1 MTKQETRTARTDAP
15 GPGGSKRD
23 LYAALGTDTEPG
35 VTLRDH
41 TRLRGRIKRAKPSDL
56 PRLQRDVAAARERYA
71 ERRAA
76 VPAIVYPENLPVSA
90 RREEIAKAIAENQVI
105 ILAGETGSG
114 KTTQLP
120 KICLELGRGVRGMI
134 GHTQPRRLAARSVAE
149 RIAEETGTELGDAI
163 GYAVR
168 FTDRVSPR
176 TSVKLMTDGILLRE
190 LTRDRLLR
198 DYDTIII
205 DEAHERS
212 LNIDFLL
219 GYLRQILPRRPDLKV
234 IVTSATIEP
243 ERFARHFAGPDGA
256 PAPVIEVSGRTYP
269 VEIRYRPLDEMT
281 DAAGEEKEP
290 LDQVTGIVHAVDE
303 LFREAPGDVLVFLS
317 GEREIRDAAE
327 ALQARFGAG
336 GSGTPVE
343 VLPLYARL
351 SSAEQHRV
359 FAPHRGRRIV
369 LATNVAETSLTV
381 PGIKYVVD
389 TGTARISR
397 YSLRTKVQR
406 LPIEPVSQAS
416 AQQRSG
422 RCGRTSDGI
431 AIRLYSE
438 ADFDA
443 RPVYTDPEILRTNLA
458 SVILSMTAL
467 ELGEVSAFPFVDP
480 PDERAVRDG
489 TALLEELGALEV
501 AGSGASG
508 TKGDQQAEAGH
519 KRLTEVGRLLAD
531 LPVDPRMARMLVAAR
546 ELGVLP
552 EVLVIV
558 AGMSIQDVRERP
570 AEHRQAAD
578 AQHARFAD
586 PTSDFLSYL
595 TLWRHLGDRRAEL
608 SSSAFRR
615 ECQREF
621 LHYVRIREWQ
631 DLQGQLRQICRD
643 LGWKVESLGREPAP
657 SADLIHQALL
667 AGLLSHIGLREPDG
681 KEFLGARGAKF
692 LVFPGSALYRK
703 PPRFVMAGELVE
715 TSRLFARTVARIE
728 PEWAEKLAGPLAKH
742 HYSEPHWSTKREA
755 VLAKERVTL
764 FGVPL
769 VADRTV
775 NYGRIDPEA
784 ARELFLRHA
793 LVQGEWRTRHAFFAR
808 NRALLD
814 DAAYLED
821 KARRRDIVVDEDG
834 LFDFYDRRVP
844 EGIVSARHFDAWWKK
859 ASRTDPGLLDFTADD
874 LLVGGAAAEVTAA
887 AYPTSWL
894 QGRIEVPL
902 KYRFSPGEADDGV
915 TARIPVKDLATVRAD
930 GFEWLVPAMRE
941 ELAVALIKS
950 LPKQLRREV
959 VPAPD
964 FAAAAL
970 ARLAPRAEP
979 LTEGLARELTQLSG
993 TVIRA
998 ADFSAAA
1005 IPDHLRVTFTVIGD
1019 DGRELGS
1026 GKDLDA
1032 LKRRLGA
1039 AVQEDLSARAGAYE
1053 RAPAT
1058 QWTAQTLGDVPRTID
1073 TEVRGSRVTGFGTL
1087 YPDGDR
1093 AGVRVVAAEP
1103 EQAALMGAGLDV
1115 LLANALPAAHKSVLQ
1130 SVGPRERL
1138 ALSQS
1143 PYASPMDLVADCRRR
1158 AITDLRSRA
1167 GVAWTPGEFADLTA
1181 TVRAGL
1187 GEAVQRN
1194 FAHVAAAIATAT
1206 EVRGAIASA
1215 PPALRDAADDIAE
1228 QLDGLLFP
1236 GFVAATEDVHL
1247 QHLPRYT
1254 AGAAA
1259 RWAAL
1264 PAAIDRDDR
1273 GMASLDR
1280 VYAALTAKLDALPEH
1295 RRDAALDRVHWLIE
1309 ELRVSLFA
1317 QSLGTAGSVSEKK
1330 VLAAIADQD

>member
-1 MTKQETRTARTDAP
+1 MTKQETRTARDDGDG
-15 GPGGSKRD
+15 GPSKRD
-23 LYAALGTDTEPG
+23 LYAALGTDADPAL
-35 VTLRDH
+35 TLRDEA
-41 TRLRGRIKRAKPSDL
+41 RLRGRLKRAKPSDL
-56 PRLQRDVAAARERYA
+56 PKLTREIETARGRYA
-71 ERRAA
+71 ERKAA

-149 RIAEETGTELGDAI
+149 RIAEETKSELGDAV

-168 FTDRVSPR
+168 FTDRVSPK

-243 ERFARHFAGPDGA
+243 ERFATHFARPDGA

-281 DAAGEEKEP
+281 DDSEP

-303 LFREAPGDVLVFLS
+303 LSREAPGDVLVFLS

-327 ALQARFGAG
+327 ALQAHVRP
-336 GSGTPVE
+336 GTE
-343 VLPLYARL
+343 ILPLYARL

-359 FAPHRGRRIV
+359 FAPHTGRRIV
-369 LATNVAETSLTV
+369 LSTNVAETSLTV

-397 YSLRTKVQR
+397 YSVRTKVQR

-438 ADFDA
+438 EDFDA

-467 ELGEVSAFPFVDP
+467 ELGEVSAFPFVQP

-489 TALLEELGALEV
+489 TALLEELGALED
-501 AGSGASG
+501 AH
-508 TKGDQQAEAGH
+508 EGH
-519 KRLTEVGRLLAD
+519 KRLSAVGRQLAD

-546 ELGVLP
+546 EFGVLP

-558 AGMSIQDVRERP
+558 AGLSIQDVRERP

-595 TLWRHLGDRRAEL
+595 NLWRHLGDRRAEL

-643 LGWKVESLGREPAP
+643 LGWKLDSLGREPAP
-657 SADLIHQALL
+657 PPDLIHQAML
-667 AGLLSHIGLREPDG
+667 AGLLSQIGLREPDG
-681 KEFLGARGAKF
+681 REFLGARNTKF
-692 LVFPGSALYRK
+692 LVFPGSALSKK

-715 TSRLFARTVARIE
+715 TSRLFARTVAKIE

-775 NYGRIDPEA
+775 NFGRIDPVA

-793 LVQGEWRTRHAFFAR
+793 LVQGEWRTRHPFFAR

-814 DAAYLED
+814 DAEYLED

-844 EGIVSARHFDAWWKK
+844 EGIVSARHFDSWWKK
-859 ASRTDPGLLDFTADD
+859 ASRTDPGRLDFTADD
-874 LLVGGAAAEVTAA
+874 LLADGAADVTAE

-902 KYRFSPGEADDGV
+902 KYRFEPGAADDGV

-941 ELAVALIKS
+941 DLAVALIKS

-970 ARLAPRAEP
+970 ARLTPRAEP

-998 ADFSAAA
+998 GDFSAGA

-1019 DGRELGS
+1019 DGRVLGS

-1032 LKRRLGA
+1032 LKRELGA
-1039 AVQEDLSARAGAYE
+1039 AVQQDLSSRAGAYE
-1053 RAPAT
+1053 RAPAK
-1058 QWTAQTLGDVPRTID
+1058 QWTADTLGDVPRTID
-1073 TEVRGSRVTGFGTL
+1073 TEVRGSRVVGFGTL
-1087 YPDGDR
+1087 YPVGDA
-1093 AGVRVVAAEP
+1093 AGVKVVAAEP

-1130 SVGPRERL
+1130 SVGQRDRL

-1158 AITDLRSRA
+1158 AITDLRARA
-1167 GVAWTPGEFADLTA
+1167 GLAWTPDEFAALTA

-1187 GEAVQRN
+1187 GEAVQQN
-1194 FAHVAAAIATAT
+1194 FADVAAAVATAT
-1206 EVRGAIASA
+1206 EVRGAISSA
-1215 PPALRDAADDIAE
+1215 PPALRDAAEDIAE
-1228 QLDGLLFP
+1228 QLDALLFP
-1236 GFVAATEDVHL
+1236 GFVAATPDTHL

-1264 PAAIDRDDR
+1264 PASIDRDDR
-1273 GMASLDR
+1273 GMATLDR
-1280 VYAALTAKLDALPEH
+1280 VYGALTAKLDALPEH
-1295 RRDAALDRVHWLIE
+1295 RRDAALDQVHWLIE

-1330 VLAAIADQD
+1330 VLAAIAALS

>member
-1 MTKQETRTARTDAP
+1 MTKRATGAGTGAP
-15 GPGGSKRD
+15 TKRD
-23 LYAALGTDTEPG
+23 LHAALGTDGEPA
-35 VTLRDH
+35 VTLRDE
-41 TRLRGRIKRAKPSDL
+41 TRLRGKIKRAKPGDL
-56 PRLQRDVAAARERYA
+56 ERLAREVAAARERYA
-71 ERRAA
+71 TRRDA
-76 VPAIVYPENLPVSA
+76 VPTVTYPENLPVSA
-90 RREEIAKAIAENQVI
+90 RRDEIAKAIAENQVV

-149 RIAEETGTELGDAI
+149 RIAEETHTELREAV

-168 FTDRVSPR
+168 FTDRVSPA

-198 DYDTIII
+198 DYDTVII

-212 LNIDFLL
+212 LNIDFIL
-219 GYLRQILPRRPDLKV
+219 GYLKQILPRRPDLKV

-243 ERFARHFAGPDGA
+243 ERFAAHFASPDGA

-269 VEIRYRPLDEMT
+269 VEIRYRPLDELT
-281 DAAGEEKEP
+281 DDGDDPA
-290 LDQVTGIVHAVDE
+290 DQVTGICHAVDE
-303 LFREAPGDVLVFLS
+303 LSREAPGDVLVFLS

-327 ALQARFGAG
+327 ALASRVRP
-336 GSGTPVE
+336 GTE
-343 VLPLYARL
+343 ILPLYARL
-351 SSAEQHRV
+351 SAAEQHRV
-359 FAPHRGRRIV
+359 FAPHAGRRIV
-369 LATNVAETSLTV
+369 LSTNVAETSLTV

-422 RCGRTSDGI
+422 RCGRTSDGV

-438 ADFDA
+438 DDFDA

-458 SVILSMTAL
+458 SVVLSMTAL
-467 ELGEVSAFPFVDP
+467 DLGEVSAFPFVQP

-489 TALLEELGALEV
+489 VALLEELGALEDAHV
-501 AGSGASG
+501 
-508 TKGDQQAEAGH
+508 GH
-519 KRLTEVGRLLAD
+519 KRLTPVGRQLAD
-531 LPVDPRMARMLVAAR
+531 LPVDPRMARMLVAAK
-546 ELGVLP
+546 EFGALP

-570 AEHRQAAD
+570 SEHRQAAD
-578 AQHARFAD
+578 EKHARFAD

-595 TLWRHLGDRRAEL
+595 NLWRHLGDRRAEL

-631 DLQGQLRQICRD
+631 DLHGQLRQICRD
-643 LGWKVESLGREPAP
+643 MGWKLDSLGREPAP
-657 SADLIHQALL
+657 SPDLIHQALL
-667 AGLLSHIGLREPDG
+667 SGLLSQIGLRETDG
-681 KEFLGARGAKF
+681 KEFLGARNAKF
-692 LVFPGSALYRK
+692 LVFPASALYRK

-715 TSRLFARTVARIE
+715 TSRLFARTVAKIE

-742 HYSEPHWSTKREA
+742 QYSEPHWSTKREA

-775 NYGRIDPEA
+775 NYGRIDPVV

-814 DAAYLED
+814 DAEYLED
-821 KARRRDIVVDEDG
+821 KARRRDIVVDEDA
-834 LFDFYDRRVP
+834 LFAFYDRRVP
-844 EGIVSARHFDAWWKK
+844 EGIVSARHFDSWWKK
-859 ASRTDPGLLDFTADD
+859 ESRSDPGLLDLTADD
-874 LLVGGAAAEVTAA
+874 LLVDGAADVTAD

-902 KYRFSPGEADDGV
+902 KYRFEPGAADDGV
-915 TARIPVKDLATVRAD
+915 TARIPVQDLATVRAD

-941 ELAVALIKS
+941 ELATSLIKT

-970 ARLAPRAEP
+970 ARLTARSEP
-979 LTEGLARELTQLSG
+979 LAEGLARELTQLSG

-998 ADFSAAA
+998 HDFSPEAL
-1005 IPDHLRVTFTVIGD
+1005 PDHLRVTFVVIGD
-1019 DGRELGS
+1019 DGRVLGS
-1026 GKDLDA
+1026 GKDLEA

-1039 AVQEDLSARAGAYE
+1039 AVQEDLSNRAGVYE
-1053 RAPAT
+1053 RTPARE
-1058 QWTAQTLGDVPRTID
+1058 WTAETLGDVPRKVD
-1073 TEVRGSRVTGFGTL
+1073 TEAHGSRVTGFGTL
-1087 YPDGDR
+1087 YPFPEGAPDR
-1093 AGVRVVAAEP
+1093 AGVRVVAGEA
-1103 EQAALMGAGLDV
+1103 EQARLMGAGLDV
-1115 LLANALPAAHKSVLQ
+1115 LLANALPAAHKSALQ
-1130 SVGPRERL
+1130 SLSQKQRL

-1143 PYASPMDLVADCRRR
+1143 PYETPMALLEDCRRR
-1158 AITDLRSRA
+1158 AITDLRARA
-1167 GVAWTPGEFADLTA
+1167 GTAWTPAEFAALTG

-1187 GEAVQRN
+1187 GETQQQYLAWVAEAV
-1194 FAHVAAAIATAT
+1194 ATAT
-1206 EVRGAIASA
+1206 DVRGAIAN
-1215 PPALRDAADDIAE
+1215 PPGALRDAADDIAE
-1228 QLDGLLFP
+1228 QLDSLLFP
-1236 GFVAATEDVHL
+1236 GFIAATPGEHL
-1247 QHLPRYT
+1247 RHLPRYV

-1259 RWAAL
+1259 RWNAL
-1264 PAAIDRDDR
+1264 PAAVDRDAR
-1273 GMASLDR
+1273 GLTVLDR
-1280 VYAALTAKLDALPEH
+1280 VYGALTARLDALPEH
-1295 RRDAALDRVHWLIE
+1295 RRDAALDSVHWQIE

-1330 VLAAIADQD
+1330 VLAAITALA

>member
-1 MTKQETRTARTDAP
+1 MTEHETRTAPRGADEAQLRPST
-15 GPGGSKRD
+15 KRD
-23 LYAALGTDTEPG
+23 LYAALGTDAAPT
-35 VTLRDH
+35 VSLRDE
-41 TRLRGRIKRAKPSDL
+41 TRLRGKLKRAKDSDL
-56 PRLQRDVAAARERYA
+56 ARLTRDVAAAQDRFA
-71 ERRAA
+71 ERKAA

-90 RREEIAKAIAENQVI
+90 RRDEIAKAISENQVI

-149 RIAEETGTELGDAI
+149 RIAEETGTELGDAV

-168 FTDRVSPR
+168 FTDKVSPK

-243 ERFARHFAGPDGA
+243 DRFAAHFARPDGT

-281 DAAGEEKEP
+281 DDTEP

-303 LFREAPGDVLVFLS
+303 LSREAPGDVLVFLS

-327 ALQARFGAG
+327 ALTAHVKP
-336 GSGTPVE
+336 GTE
-343 VLPLYARL
+343 ILPLYARL

-359 FAPHRGRRIV
+359 FAPHTGRRIV
-369 LATNVAETSLTV
+369 LSTNVAETSLTV

-438 ADFDA
+438 DDFDA

-467 ELGEVSAFPFVDP
+467 ELGEVSAFPFVQP

-489 TALLEELGALEV
+489 TALLEELGALED
-501 AGSGASG
+501 A
-508 TKGDQQAEAGH
+508 KEGH
-519 KRLTEVGRLLAD
+519 KRLTAVGRQLAD

-546 ELGVLP
+546 EFGVLP

-558 AGMSIQDVRERP
+558 AGLSIQDVRERP

-578 AQHARFAD
+578 EKHARFAD

-595 TLWRHLGDRRAEL
+595 NLWRHLGDRRAEL

-657 SADLIHQALL
+657 SPDLIHQAMLS
-667 AGLLSHIGLREPDG
+667 GLLSQIGLRETDG
-681 KEFLGARGAKF
+681 REFLGARGAKF
-692 LVFPGSALYRK
+692 MVFPGSALSKK

-715 TSRLFARTVARIE
+715 TSRLFARTVAKIE

-775 NYGRIDPEA
+775 NFGRIDPQA
-784 ARELFLRHA
+784 AREIFLRHA
-793 LVQGEWRTRHAFFAR
+793 LVQGEWRTRHGFFAR

-814 DAAYLED
+814 DAEYLED
-821 KARRRDIVVDEDG
+821 KARRRDLVVDEDG

-844 EGIVSARHFDAWWKK
+844 EGIVSARHFDSWWKK
-859 ASRTDPGLLDFTADD
+859 ASRTEPDLLDFTADD
-874 LLVGGAAAEVTAA
+874 LLSDGAADVTAD

-902 KYRFSPGEADDGV
+902 KYRFEPGAADDGV

-941 ELAVALIKS
+941 ELAIALIKS
-950 LPKQLRREV
+950 LPKHLRREV

-970 ARLAPRAEP
+970 ARLTPRAEP
-979 LTEGLARELTQLSG
+979 LAEGLARELTQLSG

-998 ADFSAAA
+998 GDFSPAA

-1019 DGRELGS
+1019 DGRVLGS

-1032 LKRRLGA
+1032 LKRTLGA
-1039 AVQEDLSARAGAYE
+1039 AVQKDLSHRAGAYE
-1053 RAPAT
+1053 RAPAQ
-1058 QWTAQTLGDVPRTID
+1058 QWTAQTLGDVPRTVD
-1073 TEVRGSRVTGFGTL
+1073 TEIRGSRVTGFGTL

-1093 AGVRVVAAEP
+1093 AGVKIVAAEP
-1103 EQAALMGAGLDV
+1103 EQRALMGAGLDV
-1115 LLANALPAAHKSVLQ
+1115 LLENVLPGAHKSVLQ
-1130 SVGPRERL
+1130 SVGQRERL

-1143 PYASPMDLVADCRRR
+1143 PYATPMDLVADCRRR
-1158 AITDLRSRA
+1158 AITDLRA
-1167 GVAWTPGEFADLTA
+1167 AAAFAWTPEEFTRLTA

-1187 GEAVQRN
+1187 GEAVQQN
-1194 FAHVAAAIATAT
+1194 FANVATAVATAT

-1228 QLDGLLFP
+1228 QLDALLFP
-1236 GFVAATEDVHL
+1236 GFVAATPGVHL
-1247 QHLPRYT
+1247 QHLPRYA

-1264 PAAIDRDDR
+1264 PASLDRDDR
-1273 GMASLDR
+1273 GMAVLDR
-1280 VYAALTAKLDALPEH
+1280 VYGALTAKLETLPEH
-1295 RRDAALDRVHWLIE
+1295 RRDAGLEQVHWLIE

-1317 QSLGTAGSVSEKK
+1317 QSLGTVGSVSEKK
-1330 VLAAIADQD
+1330 VLAAIAALT

>member
-1 MTKQETRTARTDAP
+1 MTKQETRTARDDGDG
-15 GPGGSKRD
+15 GPSKRD
-23 LYAALGTDTEPG
+23 LYAALGTDADPAL
-35 VTLRDH
+35 TLRDEA
-41 TRLRGRIKRAKPSDL
+41 RLRGRLKRAKPSDL
-56 PRLQRDVAAARERYA
+56 PKLAREIETARGRYA
-71 ERRAA
+71 ERKAA

-149 RIAEETGTELGDAI
+149 RIAEETKSELGDAV

-168 FTDRVSPR
+168 FTDRVSPK

-243 ERFARHFAGPDGA
+243 ERFATHFARPDGA

-281 DAAGEEKEP
+281 DDSEP

-303 LFREAPGDVLVFLS
+303 LSREAPGDVLVFLS

-327 ALQARFGAG
+327 ALQAHVRP
-336 GSGTPVE
+336 GTE
-343 VLPLYARL
+343 ILPLYARL

-359 FAPHRGRRIV
+359 FAPHTGRRIV
-369 LATNVAETSLTV
+369 LSTNVAETSLTV

-397 YSLRTKVQR
+397 YSVRTKVQR

-438 ADFDA
+438 EDFDA

-467 ELGEVSAFPFVDP
+467 ELGEVSAFPFVQP

-489 TALLEELGALEV
+489 TALLEELGALED
-501 AGSGASG
+501 AH
-508 TKGDQQAEAGH
+508 EGH
-519 KRLTEVGRLLAD
+519 KRLSAVGRQLAD

-546 ELGVLP
+546 EFGVLP

-558 AGMSIQDVRERP
+558 AGLSIQDVRERP

-595 TLWRHLGDRRAEL
+595 NLWRHLGDRRAEL

-643 LGWKVESLGREPAP
+643 LGWKLDSLGREPAP
-657 SADLIHQALL
+657 SPDLIHQAML
-667 AGLLSHIGLREPDG
+667 AGLLSQIGLREPDG
-681 KEFLGARGAKF
+681 REFLGARNTKF
-692 LVFPGSALYRK
+692 LVFPGSALSKK

-715 TSRLFARTVARIE
+715 TSRLFARTVAKIE

-775 NYGRIDPEA
+775 NFGRIDPVA

-793 LVQGEWRTRHAFFAR
+793 LVQGEWRTRHPFFAR

-814 DAAYLED
+814 DAEYLED

-844 EGIVSARHFDAWWKK
+844 EGIVSARHFDSWWKK
-859 ASRTDPGLLDFTADD
+859 ASRTDPGRLDFTADD
-874 LLVGGAAAEVTAA
+874 LLADGAADVTAE

-902 KYRFSPGEADDGV
+902 KYRFEPGAADDGV

-941 ELAVALIKS
+941 DLAVALIKS

-970 ARLAPRAEP
+970 ARLTPRAEP

-998 ADFSAAA
+998 GDFSAGA

-1019 DGRELGS
+1019 DGRVLGS

-1032 LKRRLGA
+1032 LKRELGA
-1039 AVQEDLSARAGAYE
+1039 AVQQDLSSRAGAYE
-1053 RAPAT
+1053 RAPAK
-1058 QWTAQTLGDVPRTID
+1058 QWTADTLGDVPRTID
-1073 TEVRGSRVTGFGTL
+1073 TEVRGSRVVGFGTL
-1087 YPDGDR
+1087 YPVGDA
-1093 AGVRVVAAEP
+1093 AGVKVVAAEP

-1130 SVGPRERL
+1130 SVGQRERL

-1143 PYASPMDLVADCRRR
+1143 PYATPMDLVADCRRR
-1158 AITDLRSRA
+1158 AITDLRDRA
-1167 GVAWTPGEFADLTA
+1167 GLAWTPDEFAALTA

-1187 GEAVQRN
+1187 GEAVQQN
-1194 FAHVAAAIATAT
+1194 FADVAAAVATAT

-1215 PPALRDAADDIAE
+1215 PPALRDAAEDIAE
-1228 QLDGLLFP
+1228 QLDALLFP
-1236 GFVAATEDVHL
+1236 GFVAATPDTHL

-1254 AGAAA
+1254 TGAAA

-1264 PAAIDRDDR
+1264 PASIDRDDR
-1273 GMASLDR
+1273 GMATLDR
-1280 VYAALTAKLDALPEH
+1280 VYGALTAKLDALPEH
-1295 RRDAALDRVHWLIE
+1295 RRDAALDQVHWLIE

-1330 VLAAIADQD
+1330 VLAAIAALS

>member
-1 MTKQETRTARTDAP
+1 MTKQDTRTARDSGDG
-15 GPGGSKRD
+15 GPSKRD
-23 LYAALGTDTEPG
+23 LYAALGTDAAPA
-35 VTLRDH
+35 VTLRDE
-41 TRLRGRIKRAKPSDL
+41 TRLRGKLKRAKVSDL
-56 PRLQRDVAAARERYA
+56 PRLARDVTAARERYA
-71 ERRAA
+71 ERAAA

-90 RREEIAKAIAENQVI
+90 RRDEIAKAIAENQVI

-134 GHTQPRRLAARSVAE
+134 GHTQPRRLAARSVAD
-149 RIAEETGTELGDAI
+149 RIAEETRTELGDAV

-168 FTDRVSPR
+168 FTDKISPR

-243 ERFARHFAGPDGA
+243 ERFAAHFAKPDGT

-269 VEIRYRPLDEMT
+269 VEVRYRPLDE
-281 DAAGEEKEP
+281 DDEP
-290 LDQVTGIVHAVDE
+290 IDQVEGICRAVDE
-303 LFREAPGDVLVFLS
+303 LAREAPGDVLVFLS

-327 ALQARFGAG
+327 ALAARVKP
-336 GSGTPVE
+336 GTE
-343 VLPLYARL
+343 ILPLYARL
-351 SSAEQHRV
+351 SAAEQHRV
-359 FAPHRGRRIV
+359 FAPHAGRRIV
-369 LATNVAETSLTV
+369 LSTNVAETSLTV

-438 ADFDA
+438 EDFDA

-458 SVILSMTAL
+458 SVVLSMTAL
-467 ELGEVSAFPFVDP
+467 ELGDVAAFPFVQP

-489 TALLEELGALEV
+489 VALLEELGALEPD
-501 AGSGASG
+501 S
-508 TKGDQQAEAGH
+508 QPGH
-519 KRLTEVGRLLAD
+519 RRLTPVGRQLAD

-546 ELGVLP
+546 EHGVLP

-558 AGMSIQDVRERP
+558 AGLSIQDVRERP

-578 AQHARFAD
+578 AQHARFTD

-595 TLWRHLGDRRAEL
+595 NLWRHLGERREEL

-643 LGWKVESLGREPAP
+643 LGWKLDSLGREPAL
-657 SADLIHQALL
+657 ADLIHRAML
-667 AGLLSHIGLREPDG
+667 AGLLSQIGLREPDG
-681 KEFLGARGAKF
+681 REFLGARGARF
-692 LVFPGSALYRK
+692 LVFPGSSLAKK

-728 PEWAEKLAGPLAKH
+728 PEWAEELAGPLAKR

-775 NYGRIDPEA
+775 NYGRIDPDVS
-784 ARELFLRHA
+784 REIFLRHA
-793 LVQGEWRTRHAFFAR
+793 LVQGEWRTRHGFFAR

-814 DAAYLED
+814 DVEYLED
-821 KARRRDIVVDEDG
+821 KARRRDIVVDEDT

-844 EGIVSARHFDAWWKK
+844 EGIVSSRHFDSWWKK
-859 ASRTDPGLLDFTADD
+859 TSRTQPELLDFTTEDVLAD
-874 LLVGGAAAEVTAA
+874 GAADVTAD

-902 KYRFSPGEADDGV
+902 KYRFEPGAADDGV

-930 GFEWLVPAMRE
+930 GFEWLVPAMRD
-941 ELAVALIKS
+941 ELAAGLIKS

-970 ARLAPRAEP
+970 ARLTPRSEP

-993 TVIRA
+993 TVIRPG
-998 ADFSAAA
+998 DFSPASL
-1005 IPDHLRVTFTVIGD
+1005 PDHLRVTFVVIGD
-1019 DGRELGS
+1019 DGRELAS

-1039 AVQEDLSARAGAYE
+1039 AVQADLSNRAGAYE
-1053 RAPAT
+1053 RAPAAE
-1058 QWTAQTLGDVPRTID
+1058 WTAQTLGDVPRRVD

-1087 YPDGDR
+1087 HPDPDGVR
-1093 AGVRVVAAEP
+1093 AGVRVVADEA
-1103 EQAALMGAGLDV
+1103 EQARLMAAGLDV
-1115 LLANALPAAHKSVLQ
+1115 LLSNALPAVHKSLLQ
-1130 SVGPRERL
+1130 SLGQRERL

-1143 PYASPMDLVADCRRR
+1143 PYPTPMDLLADCRRR
-1158 AITDLRSRA
+1158 AIADQRA
-1167 GVAWTPGEFADLTA
+1167 RAALAWTPDEFAALTA
-1181 TVRAGL
+1181 TVRTEL
-1187 GEAVQRN
+1187 GETQQQYLAW
-1194 FAHVAAAIATAT
+1194 AASAIATAT
-1206 EVRGAIASA
+1206 DLRGALVSA
-1215 PPALRDAADDIAE
+1215 PPALRDAAEDIAE
-1228 QLDGLLFP
+1228 QLDALLLP
-1236 GFVAATEDVHL
+1236 GFVGATPGTHL
-1247 QHLPRYT
+1247 QHLPRYV
-1254 AGAAA
+1254 AAAAA

-1264 PAAIDRDDR
+1264 PAATDRDDR
-1273 GMASLDR
+1273 GMAVLDR
-1280 VYAALTAKLDALPEH
+1280 VYAALTARLDALPEH
-1295 RRDAALDRVHWLIE
+1295 RRDAALERINWQIE

-1317 QSLGTAGSVSEKK
+1317 QSLGTAGSISEKK
-1330 VLAAIADQD
+1330 VLAAIAALS

>member
-1 MTKQETRTARTDAP
+1 MTKQETAAVRVEADGAATAP
-15 GPGGSKRD
+15 SKRD
-23 LYAALGTDTEPG
+23 LYAALGTESEPT
-35 VTLRDH
+35 VSLRDE
-41 TRLRGRIKRAKPSDL
+41 TRLRGRLKRAKAADL
-56 PRLQRDVAAARERYA
+56 PRLAREVDKARERFS
-71 ERRAA
+71 ERRDA
-76 VPAIVYPENLPVSA
+76 VPAIVYPQELPVSA
-90 RREEIAKAIAENQVI
+90 RREEIAAAISENQVI

-149 RIAEETGTELGDAI
+149 RIAEETGTELGETV

-168 FTDRVSPR
+168 FTDKVSAK

-234 IVTSATIEP
+234 IITSATIEP
-243 ERFARHFAGPDGA
+243 ERFAAHFADPSGR
-256 PAPVIEVSGRTYP
+256 PAPVFEVSGRTYP

-281 DAAGEEKEP
+281 DDAEP

-303 LFREAPGDVLVFLS
+303 LSREAPGDVLVFLS

-327 ALQARFGAG
+327 ALAG
-336 GSGTPVE
+336 RVRPGVE
-343 VLPLYARL
+343 ILPLYARL
-351 SSAEQHRV
+351 SAAEQHRV
-359 FAPHRGRRIV
+359 FAPHSGRRIV

-381 PGIKYVVD
+381 PGIKYVID

-397 YSLRTKVQR
+397 YSARTKVQR

-431 AIRLYSE
+431 AIRLYSQE
-438 ADFDA
+438 DFDA

-467 ELGEVSAFPFVDP
+467 ELGEVSAFPFVQP

-489 TALLEELGALEV
+489 VALLEELGALEPARS
-501 AGSGASG
+501 AGERDGAG
-508 TKGDQQAEAGH
+508 PH
-519 KRLTEVGRLLAD
+519 RRLSAIGRQLAD

-546 ELGVLP
+546 EFGVLP

-570 AEHRQAAD
+570 AEHRAAAD
-578 AQHARFAD
+578 AQHARFSD

-595 TLWRHLGDRRAEL
+595 TLWRHLGERRADL
-608 SSSAFRR
+608 GSSAFRR
-615 ECQREF
+615 ECQRQF

-631 DLQGQLRQICRD
+631 DLHGQLRQICRE
-643 LGWKVESLGREPAP
+643 LGWTLESPDREPAASP
-657 SADLIHQALL
+657 DLIHQALL
-667 AGLLSHIGLREPDG
+667 AGLLSQIGLREPDG
-681 KEFLGARGAKF
+681 REFLGARHAKF
-692 LVFPGSALYRK
+692 LIFPGSALSKK
-703 PPRFVMAGELVE
+703 PPRLVMAGELVE
-715 TSRLFARTVARIE
+715 TSRLFARTAARIE
-728 PEWAEKLAGPLAKH
+728 PEWAEKAAGPLAKH

-755 VLAKERVTL
+755 VQAKERVTL

-769 VADRTV
+769 VSDRTV
-775 NYGRIDPEA
+775 NYGRIDPVVS
-784 ARELFLRHA
+784 RELFIRHA
-793 LVQGEWRTRHAFFAR
+793 LVQGEWRTRHRFFAR
-808 NRALLD
+808 NRALLSD
-814 DAAYLED
+814 LEYLED
-821 KARRRDIVVDEDG
+821 KARRRDLVVDEDA

-859 ASRTDPGLLDFTADD
+859 TSPDRPDLLDFTETD
-874 LLVGGAAAEVTAA
+874 LLADSAAEVTGD
-887 AYPTSWL
+887 AYPTTWL

-902 KYRFSPGEADDGV
+902 KYRFEPGAADDGV
-915 TARIPVKDLATVRAD
+915 TARIPVQDLATVRAD
-930 GFEWLVPAMRE
+930 GFEWLVPAMRQ
-941 ELAVALIKS
+941 ELATALIKS
-950 LPKQLRREV
+950 LPKHLRREV

-964 FAAAAL
+964 YAAAAL
-970 ARLAPRAEP
+970 ARLTPRAEP
-979 LTEGLARELTQLSG
+979 LTAGLARELTQLSG
-993 TVIRA
+993 TVIGPT
-998 ADFSAAA
+998 DFTRESL
-1005 IPDHLRVTFTVIGD
+1005 PDHLRVTFVVVGD

-1026 GKDLDA
+1026 GKDLEA
-1032 LKRRLGA
+1032 LKRRLGS
-1039 AVQEDLSARAGAYE
+1039 AVQEDLSSRADAYE
-1053 RAPAT
+1053 RAPSAT
-1058 QWTAQTLGDVPRTID
+1058 WTADTLGDVPRSID
-1073 TEVRGSRVTGFGTL
+1073 TQVRGSRVTGYGTL

-1093 AGVRVVAAEP
+1093 AGVRVVAS
-1103 EQAALMGAGLDV
+1103 QADQSALMGPGLDV
-1115 LLANALPAAHKSVLQ
+1115 LLANALPAAHKSMLQ
-1130 SVGPRERL
+1130 SVGQRERL

-1143 PYASPMDLVADCRRR
+1143 PYASPMDLLTDCRRR
-1158 AITDLRSRA
+1158 AITDLRA
-1167 GVAWTPGEFADLTA
+1167 AAAPAWTPEEFTALTA

-1187 GEAVQRN
+1187 GERTQRY
-1194 FAHVAAAIATAT
+1194 FADVAAAVATAT
-1206 EVRGAIASA
+1206 ELRGAIGSA

-1228 QLDGLLFP
+1228 QVDSLLFP
-1236 GFVAATEDVHL
+1236 GFIAVTSGDHI
-1247 QHLPRYT
+1247 QHLPRYL

-1259 RWAAL
+1259 RWAGL
-1264 PAAIDRDDR
+1264 PASADRDDR
-1273 GMASLDR
+1273 GMAALDR

-1295 RRDAALDRVHWLIE
+1295 RRDAALDHVHWSIE

-1317 QSLGTAGSVSEKK
+1317 QSLGTVGSVSEKK
-1330 VLAAIADQD
+1330 VLAAIAALN

>member
-1 MTKQETRTARTDAP
+1 MTKQETRTARDDGDG
-15 GPGGSKRD
+15 GPSKRD
-23 LYAALGTDTEPG
+23 LYAALGTDADPAL
-35 VTLRDH
+35 TLRDEA
-41 TRLRGRIKRAKPSDL
+41 RLRGRLKRAKPSDL
-56 PRLQRDVAAARERYA
+56 PKLAREIETARGRYA
-71 ERRAA
+71 ERKAA

-149 RIAEETGTELGDAI
+149 RIAEETKSELGDAV

-168 FTDRVSPR
+168 FTDRVSPK

-243 ERFARHFAGPDGA
+243 ERFATHFARPDGA

-281 DAAGEEKEP
+281 DDSEP

-303 LFREAPGDVLVFLS
+303 LSREAPGDVLVFLS

-327 ALQARFGAG
+327 ALQAHVRP
-336 GSGTPVE
+336 GTE
-343 VLPLYARL
+343 ILPLYARL

-359 FAPHRGRRIV
+359 FAPHTGRRIV
-369 LATNVAETSLTV
+369 LSTNVAETSLTV

-397 YSLRTKVQR
+397 YSVRTKVQR

-438 ADFDA
+438 EDFDA

-467 ELGEVSAFPFVDP
+467 ELGEVSAFPFVQP

-489 TALLEELGALEV
+489 TALLEELGALED
-501 AGSGASG
+501 AHEGR
-508 TKGDQQAEAGH
+508 
-519 KRLTEVGRLLAD
+519 KRLSAVGRQLAD

-546 ELGVLP
+546 EFGVLP

-558 AGMSIQDVRERP
+558 AGLSIQDVRERP

-595 TLWRHLGDRRAEL
+595 NLWRHLGDRRAEL

-643 LGWKVESLGREPAP
+643 LGWKLDSLGREPAP
-657 SADLIHQALL
+657 SPDLIHQAML
-667 AGLLSHIGLREPDG
+667 AGLLSQIGLREPDG
-681 KEFLGARGAKF
+681 REFLGARNTKF
-692 LVFPGSALYRK
+692 LVFPGSALSKK

-715 TSRLFARTVARIE
+715 TSRLFARTVAKIE

-775 NYGRIDPEA
+775 NFGRIDPVA

-793 LVQGEWRTRHAFFAR
+793 LVQGEWRTRHPFFAR

-814 DAAYLED
+814 DAEYLED

-844 EGIVSARHFDAWWKK
+844 EGIVSARHFDSWWKK
-859 ASRTDPGLLDFTADD
+859 ASRTDPGRLDFTADD
-874 LLVGGAAAEVTAA
+874 LLADGAADVTAE

-902 KYRFSPGEADDGV
+902 KYRFEPGAADDGV

-941 ELAVALIKS
+941 DLAVALIKS

-970 ARLAPRAEP
+970 ARLTPRAEP

-998 ADFSAAA
+998 GDFSAGA

-1019 DGRELGS
+1019 DGRVLGS

-1032 LKRRLGA
+1032 LKRELGA
-1039 AVQEDLSARAGAYE
+1039 AVQQDLSSRAGAYE
-1053 RAPAT
+1053 RAPAK
-1058 QWTAQTLGDVPRTID
+1058 QWTADTLGDVPRTID
-1073 TEVRGSRVTGFGTL
+1073 TEVRGSRVVGFGTL
-1087 YPDGDR
+1087 YPVGDA
-1093 AGVRVVAAEP
+1093 AGVKVVAAEP

-1130 SVGPRERL
+1130 SVGQRERL

-1143 PYASPMDLVADCRRR
+1143 PYATPMDLVADCRRR
-1158 AITDLRSRA
+1158 AITDLRARA
-1167 GVAWTPGEFADLTA
+1167 GLAWTPDEFAALTA

-1187 GEAVQRN
+1187 GEAVQQN
-1194 FAHVAAAIATAT
+1194 FADVAAAVATAT

-1215 PPALRDAADDIAE
+1215 PPALRDAAEDIAE
-1228 QLDGLLFP
+1228 QLDALLFP
-1236 GFVAATEDVHL
+1236 GFVAATPDTHL

-1264 PAAIDRDDR
+1264 PASIDRDDR
-1273 GMASLDR
+1273 GMATLDR
-1280 VYAALTAKLDALPEH
+1280 VYGALTAKLDALPEH
-1295 RRDAALDRVHWLIE
+1295 RRDAALDQVHWLIE

-1330 VLAAIADQD
+1330 VLAAIAALS

>member
-1 MTKQETRTARTDAP
+1 MTKQETRTARDDGDG
-15 GPGGSKRD
+15 GPSKRD
-23 LYAALGTDTEPG
+23 LYAALGTDADPAL
-35 VTLRDH
+35 TLRDEA
-41 TRLRGRIKRAKPSDL
+41 RLRGRLKCAKPSDL
-56 PRLQRDVAAARERYA
+56 PKLAREIETARGRYA
-71 ERRAA
+71 ERKAA

-149 RIAEETGTELGDAI
+149 RIAEETKSELGDAV

-168 FTDRVSPR
+168 FTDRVSPK

-243 ERFARHFAGPDGA
+243 ERFATHFARPDGA

-281 DAAGEEKEP
+281 DDSEP

-303 LFREAPGDVLVFLS
+303 LSREAPGDVLVFLS

-327 ALQARFGAG
+327 ALQAHVRP
-336 GSGTPVE
+336 GTE
-343 VLPLYARL
+343 ILPLYARL

-359 FAPHRGRRIV
+359 FAPHTGRRIV
-369 LATNVAETSLTV
+369 LSTNVAETSLTV

-397 YSLRTKVQR
+397 YSVRTKVQR

-438 ADFDA
+438 EDFDA

-467 ELGEVSAFPFVDP
+467 ELGEVSAFPFVQP

-489 TALLEELGALEV
+489 TALLEELGALED
-501 AGSGASG
+501 AH
-508 TKGDQQAEAGH
+508 EGH
-519 KRLTEVGRLLAD
+519 KRLSAVGRQLAD

-546 ELGVLP
+546 EFGVLP

-558 AGMSIQDVRERP
+558 AGLSIQDVRERP

-595 TLWRHLGDRRAEL
+595 NLWRHLGDRRAEL

-643 LGWKVESLGREPAP
+643 LGWKLDSLGREPAP
-657 SADLIHQALL
+657 SPDLIHQAML
-667 AGLLSHIGLREPDG
+667 AGLLSQIGLREPDG
-681 KEFLGARGAKF
+681 REFLGARNTKF
-692 LVFPGSALYRK
+692 LVFPGSALSKK

-715 TSRLFARTVARIE
+715 TSRLFARTVAKIE

-775 NYGRIDPEA
+775 NFGRIDPVA

-793 LVQGEWRTRHAFFAR
+793 LVQGEWRTRHPFFAR

-814 DAAYLED
+814 DAEYLED

-844 EGIVSARHFDAWWKK
+844 EGIVSARHFDSWWKK
-859 ASRTDPGLLDFTADD
+859 ASRTDPGRLDFTADD
-874 LLVGGAAAEVTAA
+874 LLADGAADVTAE

-902 KYRFSPGEADDGV
+902 KYRFEPGAADDGV

-941 ELAVALIKS
+941 DLAVALIKS

-970 ARLAPRAEP
+970 ARLTPRAEP

-998 ADFSAAA
+998 GDFSAGA

-1019 DGRELGS
+1019 DGRVLGS

-1032 LKRRLGA
+1032 LKRELGA
-1039 AVQEDLSARAGAYE
+1039 AVQQDLSSRAGAYE
-1053 RAPAT
+1053 RAPAK
-1058 QWTAQTLGDVPRTID
+1058 QWTADTLGDVPRTID
-1073 TEVRGSRVTGFGTL
+1073 TEVRGSRVVGFGTL
-1087 YPDGDR
+1087 YPVGDA
-1093 AGVRVVAAEP
+1093 AGVKVVAAEP

-1130 SVGPRERL
+1130 SVGQRDRL

-1143 PYASPMDLVADCRRR
+1143 PYATPMDLVADCRRR
-1158 AITDLRSRA
+1158 AITDLRARA
-1167 GVAWTPGEFADLTA
+1167 GLAWTPDEFAALTA

-1187 GEAVQRN
+1187 GEAVQQN
-1194 FAHVAAAIATAT
+1194 FADVAAAVATAT

-1215 PPALRDAADDIAE
+1215 PPALRDAAEDIAE
-1228 QLDGLLFP
+1228 QLDALLFP
-1236 GFVAATEDVHL
+1236 GFVAATPDTHL

-1264 PAAIDRDDR
+1264 PASIDRDDR
-1273 GMASLDR
+1273 GMATLDR
-1280 VYAALTAKLDALPEH
+1280 VYGALTAKLDALPEH
-1295 RRDAALDRVHWLIE
+1295 RRDAALDQVHWLIE

-1330 VLAAIADQD
+1330 VLAAIAALS

>member
-1 MTKQETRTARTDAP
+1 MTEHETRTVRRGADEAQPRPSA
-15 GPGGSKRD
+15 KRD
-23 LYAALGTDTEPG
+23 LYAALGTDSAPA
-35 VTLRDH
+35 VTLRDEA
-41 TRLRGRIKRAKPSDL
+41 RLRAKLKRAKDADL
-56 PRLQRDVAAARERYA
+56 PRVARDIAAARERFA
-71 ERRAA
+71 VRKAA

-90 RREEIAKAIAENQVI
+90 RRDEIAKAIAENQVI

-149 RIAEETGTELGDAI
+149 RIAEETKTELGEAV

-168 FTDRVSPR
+168 FTDKVSPK

-243 ERFARHFAGPDGA
+243 DRFAAHFARPDGT

-269 VEIRYRPLDEMT
+269 VEIRYRPLGDLTDDGDEP
-281 DAAGEEKEP
+281 A
-290 LDQVTGIVHAVDE
+290 DQVTGIVHAVDE
-303 LFREAPGDVLVFLS
+303 LSREAPGDVLVFLS

-327 ALQARFGAG
+327 ALQARVRP
-336 GSGTPVE
+336 GTE
-343 VLPLYARL
+343 ILPLYARL

-359 FAPHRGRRIV
+359 FAPHTGRRIV
-369 LATNVAETSLTV
+369 LSTNVAETSLTV

-438 ADFDA
+438 DDFDA
-443 RPVYTDPEILRTNLA
+443 RPLYTDPEILRTNLA

-467 ELGEVSAFPFVDP
+467 ELGEVSAFPFVQP

-501 AGSGASG
+501 A
-508 TKGDQQAEAGH
+508 KEGH
-519 KRLTEVGRLLAD
+519 KRLTAVGRQLAD

-546 ELGVLP
+546 EFGVLP

-558 AGMSIQDVRERP
+558 AGLSIQDVRERP

-578 AQHARFAD
+578 AQHARFAA

-595 TLWRHLGDRRAEL
+595 NLWRHLGDRRAEL

-643 LGWKVESLGREPAP
+643 LGWKVDSLGREPAP
-657 SADLIHQALL
+657 SPDLIHQAMLS
-667 AGLLSHIGLREPDG
+667 GLLSQIGLREPDG
-681 KEFLGARGAKF
+681 REFLGARGAKF
-692 LVFPGSALYRK
+692 LVFPGSALSKK

-715 TSRLFARTVARIE
+715 TSRLFARTVAKIE
-728 PEWAEKLAGPLAKH
+728 PEWAEKLAGPLAKR

-775 NYGRIDPEA
+775 NFGRIDPVA
-784 ARELFLRHA
+784 AREIFLRHA

-814 DAAYLED
+814 DAEYLED

-844 EGIVSARHFDAWWKK
+844 EGIVSARHFDSWWKK
-859 ASRTDPGLLDFTADD
+859 ASRTEPALLDFTEDD
-874 LLVGGAAAEVTAA
+874 LLSDGAAEITAD

-902 KYRFSPGEADDGV
+902 KYRFEPGATDDGV
-915 TARIPVKDLATVRAD
+915 TARIPVRDLATVRAD

-941 ELAVALIKS
+941 ELAIALIKS

-970 ARLAPRAEP
+970 ARLTPRAEP
-979 LTEGLARELTQLSG
+979 LVEGLARELTQLSG
-993 TVIRA
+993 AVIRA
-998 ADFSAAA
+998 ADFSPGSV
-1005 IPDHLRVTFTVIGD
+1005 PDHLRVTFTVVGD

-1032 LKRRLGA
+1032 LKRALGA
-1039 AVQEDLSARAGAYE
+1039 AVQEDLSNRAGDYE
-1053 RAPAT
+1053 RAPAK
-1058 QWTAQTLGDVPRTID
+1058 QWTAETLGDVPRTVD
-1073 TEVRGSRVTGFGTL
+1073 TEIRGSRVTGFGTL

-1093 AGVRVVAAEP
+1093 AGVKVVAT
-1103 EQAALMGAGLDV
+1103 QAQQRALMGAGLDV
-1115 LLANALPAAHKSVLQ
+1115 LLANVLPAAHKSVLQ
-1130 SVGPRERL
+1130 SVGQRERL

-1143 PYASPMDLVADCRRR
+1143 PYATPMDLVADCRRR
-1158 AITDLRSRA
+1158 AITDLRTRA
-1167 GVAWTPGEFADLTA
+1167 GLAWTPDDFAVLAA
-1181 TVRAGL
+1181 TVRTGL
-1187 GEAVQRN
+1187 GSEVQQD
-1194 FAHVAAAIATAT
+1194 FANAAAAVATAT
-1206 EVRGAIASA
+1206 EVRGAIAAA
-1215 PPALRDAADDIAE
+1215 PSALRDAADDIAE
-1228 QLDGLLFP
+1228 QLDALLFP
-1236 GFVAATEDVHL
+1236 GFVAATPGVHL
-1247 QHLPRYT
+1247 QHLPRYV

-1264 PAAIDRDDR
+1264 PGAIDRDDR
-1273 GMASLDR
+1273 GMATLDR
-1280 VYAALTAKLDALPEH
+1280 VYGALTAKLDTLPEH
-1295 RRDAALDRVHWLIE
+1295 RRDAGLEQVHWLIE

-1317 QSLGTAGSVSEKK
+1317 QSLGTVGSVSEKK
-1330 VLAAIADQD
+1330 VLAAIAALA

>member
-1 MTKQETRTARTDAP
+1 MTKQETRTVDA
-15 GPGGSKRD
+15 GASGSGAHTPTKRE
-23 LYAALGTDTEPG
+23 LYAALGTDAAPA
-35 VTLRDH
+35 VTLRDE
-41 TRLRGRIKRAKPSDL
+41 TRLRGKLKRAKESDVA
-56 PRLQRDVAAARERYA
+56 RLARDVAAARERYA
-71 ERRAA
+71 ERRTA

-90 RREEIAKAIAENQVI
+90 RREEIAKAIAENQVV

-149 RIAEETGTELGDAI
+149 RIAEETKTELGEAV

-168 FTDRVSPR
+168 FTDRVSPK

-243 ERFARHFAGPDGA
+243 ERFAAHFAQPDGT

-281 DAAGEEKEP
+281 DDTEP

-303 LFREAPGDVLVFLS
+303 LSREAPGDVLVFLS

-327 ALQARFGAG
+327 ALQAHVRP
-336 GSGTPVE
+336 GTE
-343 VLPLYARL
+343 ILPLYARL

-359 FAPHRGRRIV
+359 FAPHTGRRIV
-369 LATNVAETSLTV
+369 LSTNVAETSLTV

-397 YSLRTKVQR
+397 YSVRTKVQR
-406 LPIEPVSQAS
+406 LPIEPISQAS

-438 ADFDA
+438 EDFDA

-467 ELGEVSAFPFVDP
+467 DLGEVSAFPFVQP

-501 AGSGASG
+501 AGGGASG
-508 TKGDQQAEAGH
+508 TGAGIRTEGH
-519 KRLTEVGRLLAD
+519 KRLSAVGRQLAD

-546 ELGVLP
+546 EFGVLP

-558 AGMSIQDVRERP
+558 AGLSIQDVRERP

-595 TLWRHLGDRRAEL
+595 NLWRHLGDRRAEL

-631 DLQGQLRQICRD
+631 DLHGQLRQICRD
-643 LGWKVESLGREPAP
+643 LGWKLDSLGRESAP
-657 SADLIHQALL
+657 SADLIHQAML

-681 KEFLGARGAKF
+681 REFLGARNAKF
-692 LVFPGSALYRK
+692 LVFPGSALAKK
-703 PPRFVMAGELVE
+703 PPRFIMAGELVE
-715 TSRLFARTVARIE
+715 TSRLFARTVAKIE

-755 VLAKERVTL
+755 VLAKERVAL

-775 NYGRIDPEA
+775 NFGRIDPAA
-784 ARELFLRHA
+784 ARDLFIRHA
-793 LVQGEWRTRHAFFAR
+793 LVQGEWRTRHPFFAR

-814 DAAYLED
+814 DAEYLED

-844 EGIVSARHFDAWWKK
+844 EGIVSARHFDSWWKK
-859 ASRTDPGLLDFTADD
+859 TSRTDPTLLDFTVDD
-874 LLVGGAAAEVTAA
+874 LLADGAADVTAD

-902 KYRFSPGEADDGV
+902 KYRFEPGAADDGV

-970 ARLAPRAEP
+970 ARLTPRAEP

-998 ADFSAAA
+998 GDFSPAA

-1019 DGRELGS
+1019 DGRTLGS

-1032 LKRRLGA
+1032 LKRKLGA
-1039 AVQEDLSARAGAYE
+1039 AVQQDLSSRAGAYE
-1053 RAPAT
+1053 RAPAK
-1058 QWTAQTLGDVPRTID
+1058 QWTAETLGDVPRTID
-1073 TEVRGSRVTGFGTL
+1073 TEVRGSRVIGFGTL
-1087 YPDGDR
+1087 YPAGDA
-1093 AGVRVVAAEP
+1093 AGVKVVAAET
-1103 EQAALMGAGLDV
+1103 EQTALMGAGLDV
-1115 LLANALPAAHKSVLQ
+1115 LLANVLPGAHKSVLQ
-1130 SVGPRERL
+1130 SVGQRERL

-1143 PYASPMDLVADCRRR
+1143 PYATPMDLVADCRRR

-1167 GVAWTPGEFADLTA
+1167 GLAWTPAEFTALTA

-1187 GEAVQRN
+1187 GEAVQKN
-1194 FAHVAAAIATAT
+1194 FADVATAIATAT
-1206 EVRGAIASA
+1206 EVRGAIAAA
-1215 PPALRDAADDIAE
+1215 PPALRDAAEDIAE

-1236 GFVAATEDVHL
+1236 GFVAATPDVHL

-1264 PAAIDRDDR
+1264 PGSMDRDDR
-1273 GMASLDR
+1273 GMATLDR
-1280 VYAALTAKLDALPEH
+1280 VYAALTATLDSLPEH
-1295 RRDAALDRVHWLIE
+1295 RRDSALDQVHWQIE

-1330 VLAAIADQD
+1330 VLAAIAALA

>member
-1 MTKQETRTARTDAP
+1 MTKQETRTAREDGDG
-15 GPGGSKRD
+15 GPSKRD
-23 LYAALGTDTEPG
+23 LYAALGTDADPAL
-35 VTLRDH
+35 TLRDES
-41 TRLRGRIKRAKPSDL
+41 RLRGRLKRAKPSDL
-56 PRLQRDVAAARERYA
+56 PKLAREIETARGRYA
-71 ERRAA
+71 ERKGA

-90 RREEIAKAIAENQVI
+90 RREEIARAIAENQVI

-149 RIAEETGTELGDAI
+149 RIAEETKSELGDAV

-168 FTDRVSPR
+168 FTDRVSSK

-219 GYLRQILPRRPDLKV
+219 GYLRQLLPRRPDLKV

-243 ERFARHFAGPDGA
+243 ERFAAHFARPDGA

-281 DAAGEEKEP
+281 DDSEP

-303 LFREAPGDVLVFLS
+303 LSREAPGDVLVFLS

-327 ALQARFGAG
+327 ALQAHVRP
-336 GSGTPVE
+336 GTE
-343 VLPLYARL
+343 ILPLYARL
-351 SSAEQHRV
+351 SSAEQHRI
-359 FAPHRGRRIV
+359 FAPHTGRRIV
-369 LATNVAETSLTV
+369 LSTNVAETSLTV

-397 YSLRTKVQR
+397 YSVRTKVQR

-438 ADFDA
+438 DDFDA

-467 ELGEVSAFPFVDP
+467 ELGEVSAFPFVQP

-489 TALLEELGALEV
+489 TALLEELGALED
-501 AGSGASG
+501 AH
-508 TKGDQQAEAGH
+508 EGH
-519 KRLTEVGRLLAD
+519 KRLSAVGRQLAD

-546 ELGVLP
+546 EFGVLP

-558 AGMSIQDVRERP
+558 AGLSIQDVRERP
-570 AEHRQAAD
+570 ADHRQAAD

-595 TLWRHLGDRRAEL
+595 NLWRHLGDRRAEL
-608 SSSAFRR
+608 TSSAFRR

-643 LGWKVESLGREPAP
+643 LGWKLDSLGREPAP
-657 SADLIHQALL
+657 SPDLIHQAML
-667 AGLLSHIGLREPDG
+667 AGLLSQIGLREPDG
-681 KEFLGARGAKF
+681 REFLGARNAKF
-692 LVFPGSALYRK
+692 LVFPGSALAKK

-715 TSRLFARTVARIE
+715 TSRLFARTVAKIE

-775 NYGRIDPEA
+775 NFGRIDPVA

-793 LVQGEWRTRHAFFAR
+793 LVQGEWRTRHPFFAR

-814 DAAYLED
+814 DAEYLED

-834 LFDFYDRRVP
+834 LYDFYDRRVP
-844 EGIVSARHFDAWWKK
+844 EGIVSARHFDSWWKK

-874 LLVGGAAAEVTAA
+874 LLADGAADVTAE

-902 KYRFSPGEADDGV
+902 KYRFEPGAADDGV

-970 ARLAPRAEP
+970 ARLTPRAEP

-998 ADFSAAA
+998 VDFSTGA

-1019 DGRELGS
+1019 DGRVLGS

-1032 LKRRLGA
+1032 LKRKLGA
-1039 AVQEDLSARAGAYE
+1039 AVQQDLSSRAGAYE
-1053 RAPAT
+1053 RAPAK
-1058 QWTAQTLGDVPRTID
+1058 QWTAETLGDVPRTID

-1087 YPDGDR
+1087 YPAGDA
-1093 AGVRVVAAEP
+1093 AGVKVVAAEP
-1103 EQAALMGAGLDV
+1103 EQTASMGAGLDV

-1130 SVGPRERL
+1130 SVGQRERL

-1143 PYASPMDLVADCRRR
+1143 PYATPMDLLADCRRR
-1158 AITDLRSRA
+1158 AITDLRARA
-1167 GVAWTPGEFADLTA
+1167 GLAWTPTEFGALTA

-1187 GEAVQRN
+1187 GEAVQQN
-1194 FAHVAAAIATAT
+1194 FAHVAAAVATAT

-1215 PPALRDAADDIAE
+1215 PPALRDAAEDIAE
-1228 QLDGLLFP
+1228 QLDGLLFSD
-1236 GFVAATEDVHL
+1236 FVAATPDVHL
-1247 QHLPRYT
+1247 QHLPRYAT
-1254 AGAAA
+1254 GAAV

-1264 PAAIDRDDR
+1264 PGSIDRDDR
-1273 GMASLDR
+1273 GMATLDR
-1280 VYAALTAKLDALPEH
+1280 VYGALTAKLDTLPEH
-1295 RRDAALDRVHWLIE
+1295 RRDAALDQVHWLIE

-1330 VLAAIADQD
+1330 VLAAIAALA

>member
-1 MTKQETRTARTDAP
+1 MTTQAP
-15 GPGGSKRD
+15 GTGGGTPTDTPTKRD
-23 LYAALGTDTEPG
+23 LYAALGTETEPA
-35 VTLRDH
+35 VTLRDE
-41 TRLRGRIKRAKPSDL
+41 TRLRAKLKRSKPADL
-56 PRLQRDVAAARERYA
+56 PRIARDIDTARARY
-71 ERRAA
+71 ETRRAA
-76 VPAIVYPENLPVSA
+76 VPAIVYPADLPVSA

-149 RIAEETGTELGDAI
+149 RIAEETATELGEAV

-168 FTDRVSPR
+168 FTDKVSPA

-198 DYDTIII
+198 DYDTLII

-212 LNIDFLL
+212 LNIDFIL
-219 GYLRQILPRRPDLKV
+219 GYLKQILPRRPDLKV

-243 ERFARHFAGPDGA
+243 ERFAAHFATPDGA

-281 DAAGEEKEP
+281 GDGEDP
-290 LDQVTGIVHAVDE
+290 ADQVTGIVHAVDE
-303 LFREAPGDVLVFLS
+303 LARESSGDVLVFLS

-327 ALQARFGAG
+327 ALTAHVRP
-336 GSGTPVE
+336 GTE
-343 VLPLYARL
+343 ILPLYARL
-351 SSAEQHRV
+351 SAAEQHRV
-359 FAPHRGRRIV
+359 FAPHSGRRIV
-369 LATNVAETSLTV
+369 LSTNVAETSLTV

-406 LPIEPVSQAS
+406 LPIEPISQAS

-431 AIRLYSE
+431 AIRLYAE
-438 ADFDA
+438 DDFDA
-443 RPVYTDPEILRTNLA
+443 RPMFTDPEILRTNLA
-458 SVILSMTAL
+458 SVVLSMTAL
-467 ELGEVSAFPFVDP
+467 DLGEVSAFPFVQP

-489 TALLEELGALEV
+489 VALLEELGALQDSHE
-501 AGSGASG
+501 
-508 TKGDQQAEAGH
+508 GH
-519 KRLTEVGRLLAD
+519 KRLTPTGRQLAD

-546 ELGVLP
+546 EFGVLP

-578 AQHARFAD
+578 EKHARFAD

-595 TLWRHLGDRRAEL
+595 NLWRHLGDRRTEL

-631 DLQGQLRQICRD
+631 DLHGQLRQICRD
-643 LGWKVESLGREPAP
+643 LGWKLESIGREPAP
-657 SADLIHQALL
+657 SPDLIHQALL
-667 AGLLSHIGLREPDG
+667 SGLLSQIGLRETDG
-681 KEFLGARGAKF
+681 KEFLGARNAKF
-692 LVFPGSALYRK
+692 LIFPASALYKK

-715 TSRLFARTVARIE
+715 TSRLFARTVAKIE

-742 HYSEPHWSTKREA
+742 QYSEPHWSTKREA

-775 NYGRIDPEA
+775 SFGTVDPVA
-784 ARELFLRHA
+784 AREIFLRHA
-793 LVQGEWRTRHAFFAR
+793 LVQGEWRTRHGFFAR

-814 DAAYLED
+814 DASYLED
-821 KARRRDIVVDEDG
+821 KARRRDIVVDEDA

-844 EGIVSARHFDAWWKK
+844 EGIVSSRHFDSWWKK
-859 ASRTDPGLLDFTADD
+859 ASREDPDLLDFTEDD
-874 LLVGGAAAEVTAA
+874 LLVDGTAGITA
-887 AYPTSWL
+887 DAYPTAWL

-902 KYRFSPGEADDGV
+902 KYRFEPGAADDGV
-915 TARIPVKDLATVRAD
+915 TARIEVKDLATVRAD
-930 GFEWLVPAMRE
+930 GFEWLVPAMRD
-941 ELAVALIKS
+941 ELATALIKT

-970 ARLAPRAEP
+970 ARLTPRAEP

-993 TVIRA
+993 TVIRPG
-998 ADFSAAA
+998 DFSPEQL
-1005 IPDHLRVTFTVIGD
+1005 PDHLRVTFVVVGD
-1019 DGRELGS
+1019 DGAVLGS
-1026 GKDLDA
+1026 GKDLEA
-1032 LKRRLGA
+1032 LKRRLGT
-1039 AVQEDLSARAGAYE
+1039 AVQEDLSSRAGAYE
-1053 RAPAT
+1053 RAPARE
-1058 QWTAQTLGDVPRTID
+1058 WTSDTLGDVPRRID
-1073 TEVRGSRVTGFGTL
+1073 TEVRGSRVSGFGSL

-1093 AGVRVVAAEP
+1093 AGVRVVADEAE
-1103 EQAALMGAGLDV
+1103 QGRLMAVGLDV
-1115 LLANALPAAHKSVLQ
+1115 LLANALPPAHKSALQ
-1130 SVGPRERL
+1130 GLTQRERM

-1143 PYASPMDLVADCRRR
+1143 PYETPMALLEDCRRR
-1158 AITDLRSRA
+1158 AISDLRAQA
-1167 GVAWTPGEFADLTA
+1167 GTAWTPDEFAALSA
-1181 TVRAGL
+1181 TVRARL
-1187 GEAVQRN
+1187 GETQQQYLAWVAQAVS
-1194 FAHVAAAIATAT
+1194 TAT
-1206 EVRGAIASA
+1206 EVRGAVAN
-1215 PPALRDAADDIAE
+1215 PPSALRDAADDIAE
-1228 QLDGLLFP
+1228 QLDALLFP
-1236 GFVAATEDVHL
+1236 GFIAATSGDHL
-1247 QHLPRYT
+1247 QHLPRYI

-1264 PAAIDRDDR
+1264 PASIDRDDR
-1273 GMASLDR
+1273 GLTTLDR
-1280 VYAALTAKLDALPEH
+1280 VYGALTAKLETLPEH
-1295 RRDAALDRVHWLIE
+1295 RRDAALDRVSWQIE

-1317 QSLGTAGSVSEKK
+1317 QALGTAGSVSEKK
-1330 VLAAIADQD
+1330 VLAAIAALS

>member
-1 MTKQETRTARTDAP
+1 MTKQETRTARDDGDG
-15 GPGGSKRD
+15 GPSKRD
-23 LYAALGTDTEPG
+23 LYAALGTDADPAL
-35 VTLRDH
+35 TLRDEA
-41 TRLRGRIKRAKPSDL
+41 RLRGRLKRAKPSDL
-56 PRLQRDVAAARERYA
+56 PKLAREIETARGRYA
-71 ERRAA
+71 ERKAA

-149 RIAEETGTELGDAI
+149 RIAEETKSELGDAV

-168 FTDRVSPR
+168 FTDRVSPK

-243 ERFARHFAGPDGA
+243 ERFATHFARPDGA

-281 DAAGEEKEP
+281 DDSEP

-303 LFREAPGDVLVFLS
+303 LSREAPGDVLVFLS

-327 ALQARFGAG
+327 ALQAHVRP
-336 GSGTPVE
+336 GTE
-343 VLPLYARL
+343 ILPLYARL

-359 FAPHRGRRIV
+359 FAPHTGRRIV
-369 LATNVAETSLTV
+369 LSTNVAETSLTV

-397 YSLRTKVQR
+397 YSVRTKVQR

-438 ADFDA
+438 EDFDA

-467 ELGEVSAFPFVDP
+467 ELGEVSAFPFVQP

-489 TALLEELGALEV
+489 TALLEELGALED
-501 AGSGASG
+501 AH
-508 TKGDQQAEAGH
+508 EGH
-519 KRLTEVGRLLAD
+519 KRLSAVGSQLAD

-546 ELGVLP
+546 EFGVLP

-558 AGMSIQDVRERP
+558 AGLSIQDVRERP

-595 TLWRHLGDRRAEL
+595 NLWRHLGDRRAEL

-643 LGWKVESLGREPAP
+643 LGWKLDSLGREPAP
-657 SADLIHQALL
+657 SPDLIHQAML
-667 AGLLSHIGLREPDG
+667 AGLLSQIGLREPDG
-681 KEFLGARGAKF
+681 REFLGARNTKF
-692 LVFPGSALYRK
+692 LVFPGSALSKK

-715 TSRLFARTVARIE
+715 TSRLFARTVAKIE

-775 NYGRIDPEA
+775 NFGRIDPVA

-793 LVQGEWRTRHAFFAR
+793 LVQGEWRTRHPFFAR

-814 DAAYLED
+814 DAEYLED

-844 EGIVSARHFDAWWKK
+844 EGIVSARHFDSWWKK
-859 ASRTDPGLLDFTADD
+859 ASRTDPGRLDFTADD
-874 LLVGGAAAEVTAA
+874 LLADGAADVTAE

-902 KYRFSPGEADDGV
+902 KYRFEPGAADDGV

-941 ELAVALIKS
+941 DLAVALIKS

-970 ARLAPRAEP
+970 ARLTPRAEP

-998 ADFSAAA
+998 GDFSAGA

-1019 DGRELGS
+1019 DGRVLGS

-1032 LKRRLGA
+1032 LKRELGA
-1039 AVQEDLSARAGAYE
+1039 AVQQDLSSRAGAYE
-1053 RAPAT
+1053 RAPAK
-1058 QWTAQTLGDVPRTID
+1058 QWTADTLGDVPRTID
-1073 TEVRGSRVTGFGTL
+1073 TEVRGSRVVGFGTL
-1087 YPDGDR
+1087 YPVGDA
-1093 AGVRVVAAEP
+1093 AGVKVVAAEP
-1103 EQAALMGAGLDV
+1103 EQAAMMGAGLDV

-1130 SVGPRERL
+1130 SVGQRERL

-1143 PYASPMDLVADCRRR
+1143 PYATPMDLVADCRRR
-1158 AITDLRSRA
+1158 AITDLRARA
-1167 GVAWTPGEFADLTA
+1167 GLAWTPDEFAALTA

-1187 GEAVQRN
+1187 GEAVQQN
-1194 FAHVAAAIATAT
+1194 FADVAAAVATAT

-1215 PPALRDAADDIAE
+1215 PPALRDAAEDIAE
-1228 QLDGLLFP
+1228 QLDALLFP
-1236 GFVAATEDVHL
+1236 GFVAATPDTHL

-1264 PAAIDRDDR
+1264 PASIDRDDR
-1273 GMASLDR
+1273 GMATLDR
-1280 VYAALTAKLDALPEH
+1280 VYGALTAKLDALPEH
-1295 RRDAALDRVHWLIE
+1295 RRDAALDQVHWLIE

-1330 VLAAIADQD
+1330 VLAAIAALS

>member
-1 MTKQETRTARTDAP
+1 MTKQETRTARDDGDG
-15 GPGGSKRD
+15 GPSKRD
-23 LYAALGTDTEPG
+23 LYAALGTDADPAL
-35 VTLRDH
+35 TLRDEA
-41 TRLRGRIKRAKPSDL
+41 RLRGRLKRAKPSDL
-56 PRLQRDVAAARERYA
+56 PKLAREIETARGRYA
-71 ERRAA
+71 ERKAA

-149 RIAEETGTELGDAI
+149 RIAEETKSELGDAV

-168 FTDRVSPR
+168 FTDRVSPK

-243 ERFARHFAGPDGA
+243 ERFATHFARPDGA

-281 DAAGEEKEP
+281 DDSEP

-303 LFREAPGDVLVFLS
+303 LSREAPGDVLVFLS

-327 ALQARFGAG
+327 ALQAHVRP
-336 GSGTPVE
+336 GTE
-343 VLPLYARL
+343 ILPLYARL

-359 FAPHRGRRIV
+359 FAPHTGRRIV
-369 LATNVAETSLTV
+369 LSTNVAETSLTV

-397 YSLRTKVQR
+397 YSVRTKVQR

-438 ADFDA
+438 EDFDA

-467 ELGEVSAFPFVDP
+467 ELGEVSAFPFVQP

-489 TALLEELGALEV
+489 TALLEELGALED
-501 AGSGASG
+501 AHEGR
-508 TKGDQQAEAGH
+508 
-519 KRLTEVGRLLAD
+519 KRLSAVGRQLAD

-546 ELGVLP
+546 EFGVLP

-558 AGMSIQDVRERP
+558 AGLSIQDVRERP

-595 TLWRHLGDRRAEL
+595 NLWRHLGDRRAEL

-643 LGWKVESLGREPAP
+643 LGWKLDSLGREPAP
-657 SADLIHQALL
+657 SPDLIHQAML
-667 AGLLSHIGLREPDG
+667 AGLLSQIGLREPDG
-681 KEFLGARGAKF
+681 REFLGARNTKF
-692 LVFPGSALYRK
+692 LVFPGSALSKK

-715 TSRLFARTVARIE
+715 TSRLFARTVAKIE

-775 NYGRIDPEA
+775 NFGRIDPVA

-793 LVQGEWRTRHAFFAR
+793 LVQGEWRTRHPFFAR

-814 DAAYLED
+814 DAEYLED

-844 EGIVSARHFDAWWKK
+844 EGIVSARHFDSWWKK
-859 ASRTDPGLLDFTADD
+859 ASRTDPGRLDFTADD
-874 LLVGGAAAEVTAA
+874 LLADGAADVTAE

-902 KYRFSPGEADDGV
+902 KYRFEPGAADDGV

-941 ELAVALIKS
+941 DLAVALIKS

-970 ARLAPRAEP
+970 ARLTPRAEP

-998 ADFSAAA
+998 GDFSAGA

-1019 DGRELGS
+1019 DGRVLGS

-1032 LKRRLGA
+1032 LKRELGA
-1039 AVQEDLSARAGAYE
+1039 AVQQDLSSRAGAYE
-1053 RAPAT
+1053 RAPAK
-1058 QWTAQTLGDVPRTID
+1058 QWTADTLGDVPRTID
-1073 TEVRGSRVTGFGTL
+1073 TEVRGSRVVGFGTL
-1087 YPDGDR
+1087 YPVGDA
-1093 AGVRVVAAEP
+1093 AGVKVVAAEP

-1130 SVGPRERL
+1130 SVGQRERL

-1158 AITDLRSRA
+1158 AITDLRARA
-1167 GVAWTPGEFADLTA
+1167 GLAWTPDEFAALTA

-1187 GEAVQRN
+1187 GEAVQQN
-1194 FAHVAAAIATAT
+1194 FADVAAAVATAT

-1215 PPALRDAADDIAE
+1215 PPALRDAAEDIAE
-1228 QLDGLLFP
+1228 QLDALLFP
-1236 GFVAATEDVHL
+1236 GFVAATPDTHL

-1264 PAAIDRDDR
+1264 PASIDRDDR
-1273 GMASLDR
+1273 GMATLDR
-1280 VYAALTAKLDALPEH
+1280 VYGALTAKLDALPEH
-1295 RRDAALDRVHWLIE
+1295 RRDAALDQVHWLIE

-1330 VLAAIADQD
+1330 VLAAIAALS

>member
-1 MTKQETRTARTDAP
+1 MSERETRTAPCGADEAQLRPST
-15 GPGGSKRD
+15 KRD
-23 LYAALGTDTEPG
+23 LYAALGTDAAPA
-35 VTLRDH
+35 VTLRDE
-41 TRLRGRIKRAKPSDL
+41 TRLRGKLKRAKDSDL
-56 PRLQRDVAAARERYA
+56 PRLARDVDAARERYA
-71 ERRAA
+71 VRAAA

-90 RREEIAKAIAENQVI
+90 RRDEIARAIAENQVI

-149 RIAEETGTELGDAI
+149 RIAAETGTELGDTV

-168 FTDRVSPR
+168 FTDKVSPK

-243 ERFARHFAGPDGA
+243 ERFATHFAGPDGA

-269 VEIRYRPLDEMT
+269 VEIRYRPLEDLTDEG
-281 DAAGEEKEP
+281 DEP
-290 LDQVTGIVHAVDE
+290 ADQVTGIVHAVDE
-303 LFREAPGDVLVFLS
+303 LSREAPGDVLVFLS

-327 ALQARFGAG
+327 ALQARYGPG
-336 GSGTPVE
+336 GSAGRHGSAVE
-343 VLPLYARL
+343 ILPLYARL

-359 FAPHRGRRIV
+359 FAPHTGRRIV
-369 LATNVAETSLTV
+369 LSTNVAETSLTV

-397 YSLRTKVQR
+397 YSTRTKVQR

-438 ADFDA
+438 DDFDA

-467 ELGEVSAFPFVDP
+467 ELGEVSAFPFVQP

-489 TALLEELGALEV
+489 TALLDELGALED
-501 AGSGASG
+501 AAP
-508 TKGDQQAEAGH
+508 GH
-519 KRLTEVGRLLAD
+519 KKLTTVGRQLAD

-546 ELGVLP
+546 EFGVLA

-558 AGMSIQDVRERP
+558 AGLSIQDVRERP

-595 TLWRHLGDRRAEL
+595 NLWRHLGERRAEL

-643 LGWKVESLGREPAP
+643 LGWKLDSLGREPAP
-657 SADLIHQALL
+657 SPDLIHQAML
-667 AGLLSHIGLREPDG
+667 AGLLSQIGLREPDG
-681 KEFLGARGAKF
+681 REFLGARGAKF
-692 LVFPGSALYRK
+692 LVFPGSALSKK

-715 TSRLFARTVARIE
+715 TSRLFARTVAKIE

-775 NYGRIDPEA
+775 NYGRIDPVV
-784 ARELFLRHA
+784 ARDLFLRHA
-793 LVQGEWRTRHAFFAR
+793 LVQGEWRTRHRFFAR

-814 DAAYLED
+814 DAEYLED
-821 KARRRDIVVDEDG
+821 KARRRDLVIDEDG
-834 LFDFYDRRVP
+834 LFAFYDRRVP

-859 ASRTDPGLLDFTADD
+859 ASRADPALLDFTAED
-874 LLVGGAAAEVTAA
+874 LLADGAAEVTAD
-887 AYPTSWL
+887 AYPTTWL
-894 QGRIEVPL
+894 QGRVEVPL
-902 KYRFSPGEADDGV
+902 KYRFEPGATDDGV

-941 ELAVALIKS
+941 ELATALIKS

-970 ARLAPRAEP
+970 ARLTPRAEP
-979 LTEGLARELTQLSG
+979 LADGLARELTQLSG

-998 ADFSAAA
+998 EDFSPTAL
-1005 IPDHLRVTFTVIGD
+1005 PDHLRVTFVVIGD

-1039 AVQEDLSARAGAYE
+1039 AVQEDLSSRAGAYE
-1053 RAPAT
+1053 RAPARE
-1058 QWTAQTLGDVPRTID
+1058 WTAATLGDVPRTID
-1073 TEVRGSRVTGFGTL
+1073 TELRGSRVTGFGTL

-1093 AGVRVVAAEP
+1093 AGVRVVANEP
-1103 EQAALMGAGLDV
+1103 DQLALMGAGLDV
-1115 LLANALPAAHKSVLQ
+1115 LLSNALPTAHKSVLQ
-1130 SVGPRERL
+1130 SVGQRDRL

-1143 PYASPMDLVADCRRR
+1143 PYPTPMDLVADCRRR
-1158 AITDLRSRA
+1158 AISDLRARA
-1167 GVAWTPGEFADLTA
+1167 GLAWTPEEFTALTASVRADLGATVQQYFAD
-1181 TVRAGL
+1181 
-1187 GEAVQRN
+1187 
-1194 FAHVAAAIATAT
+1194 VAAAVATAT

-1236 GFVAATEDVHL
+1236 GFVAATPGVHL
-1247 QHLPRYT
+1247 RHLPRYT

-1273 GMASLDR
+1273 GTATLDR
-1280 VYAALTAKLDALPEH
+1280 VYGALTAKLDTLPQH
-1295 RRDAALDRVHWLIE
+1295 RRDTALDEANWLIE

-1317 QSLGTAGSVSEKK
+1317 QSLGTAGSISEKK
-1330 VLAAIADQD
+1330 VLAAIAALT

>member
-1 MTKQETRTARTDAP
+1 MTKQETRTAREDGDG
-15 GPGGSKRD
+15 GPSKRD
-23 LYAALGTDTEPG
+23 LYAALGTDAEPA
-35 VTLRDH
+35 VTLRDE
-41 TRLRGRIKRAKPSDL
+41 TRLRGRLKRAKPSDL
-56 PRLQRDVAAARERYA
+56 PKVAREIETARARYA
-71 ERRAA
+71 ERTAA

-120 KICLELGRGVRGMI
+120 KICLDLGRGVRGMI

-149 RIAEETGTELGDAI
+149 RIAEETKTELGDAV

-168 FTDRVSPR
+168 FTDRVSPK

-243 ERFARHFAGPDGA
+243 ERFAAHFARPDGT

-281 DAAGEEKEP
+281 DDSEP

-303 LFREAPGDVLVFLS
+303 LSREAPGDVLVFLS

-327 ALQARFGAG
+327 ALQAHVRP
-336 GSGTPVE
+336 GTE
-343 VLPLYARL
+343 ILPLYARL

-359 FAPHRGRRIV
+359 FAPHTGRRIV
-369 LATNVAETSLTV
+369 LSTNVAETSLTV

-397 YSLRTKVQR
+397 YSVRTKVQR

-438 ADFDA
+438 DDFDA

-467 ELGEVSAFPFVDP
+467 ELGEVSAFPFVQP

-489 TALLEELGALEV
+489 TALLEELGALED
-501 AGSGASG
+501 A
-508 TKGDQQAEAGH
+508 QEGH
-519 KRLTEVGRLLAD
+519 KRLSAVGRQLAD

-546 ELGVLP
+546 EFGVLP

-595 TLWRHLGDRRAEL
+595 NLWRHLGDRRAEL

-643 LGWKVESLGREPAP
+643 LGWKLDSLGREPAP
-657 SADLIHQALL
+657 SPDLIHQAML
-667 AGLLSHIGLREPDG
+667 AGLLSQIGLREPDG
-681 KEFLGARGAKF
+681 REFLGARNAKF
-692 LVFPGSALYRK
+692 LVFPGSALSKK

-715 TSRLFARTVARIE
+715 TSRLFARTVAKIE

-775 NYGRIDPEA
+775 NFGRIDPVA

-793 LVQGEWRTRHAFFAR
+793 LVQGEWRTRHPFFAR

-814 DAAYLED
+814 DAEYLED

-844 EGIVSARHFDAWWKK
+844 EGIVSARHFDSWWKK

-874 LLVGGAAAEVTAA
+874 LLADGAADVTAE

-902 KYRFSPGEADDGV
+902 KYRFEPGAADDGV

-970 ARLAPRAEP
+970 ARLTPRAEP

-993 TVIRA
+993 TVIRPG
-998 ADFSAAA
+998 DFSPGA

-1019 DGRELGS
+1019 DGRTLGS

-1032 LKRRLGA
+1032 LKRKLGA
-1039 AVQEDLSARAGAYE
+1039 AVQEDLSSRAGAYE
-1053 RAPAT
+1053 RAPAK
-1058 QWTAQTLGDVPRTID
+1058 QWTAETLGDVPRTID

-1087 YPDGDR
+1087 YPAGDA
-1093 AGVRVVAAEP
+1093 AGVKVVAAEP
-1103 EQAALMGAGLDV
+1103 EQTALMGAGLDV

-1130 SVGPRERL
+1130 SVGQRERL

-1143 PYASPMDLVADCRRR
+1143 PYATPMDLVADCRRR
-1158 AITDLRSRA
+1158 AITDLRARA
-1167 GVAWTPGEFADLTA
+1167 GSAWTPDEFASLTA

-1187 GEAVQRN
+1187 GQAVQQNFADVAEAV
-1194 FAHVAAAIATAT
+1194 ATAT

-1215 PPALRDAADDIAE
+1215 PPALREAAEDIAE
-1228 QLDGLLFP
+1228 QLDALLFP
-1236 GFVAATEDVHL
+1236 GFVAATPDAHL

-1264 PAAIDRDDR
+1264 PASIDRDDR
-1273 GMASLDR
+1273 GMATLDR
-1280 VYAALTAKLDALPEH
+1280 VYGTLTAKLDTLPEH
-1295 RRDAALDRVHWLIE
+1295 RRDAALDQVHWLIE

-1330 VLAAIADQD
+1330 VLAAIASLT